1 LEDIKNQA
9 DKIVMKNNYM
19 NSQIF
24 ANHGLL
30 PNAELI
36 YSLWKGYFDKEKAF
50 WDKNKVPVHFIHTS
64 GHAFI
69 DDLKRFADAL
79 QPKAIIPIHTEYST
93 KYAAFFNQLVLPV
106 QDGMAITL

>member
-1 LEDIKNQA
+1 
-9 DKIVMKNNYM
+9 M

-64 GHAFI
+64 GHAFV

-79 QPKAIIPIHTEYST
+79 NPQFIIPIHTEYSS
-93 KYAAFFNQLVLPV
+93 KYSTYFSQLVKQV
-106 QDGMAITL
+106 KDGIQTTL